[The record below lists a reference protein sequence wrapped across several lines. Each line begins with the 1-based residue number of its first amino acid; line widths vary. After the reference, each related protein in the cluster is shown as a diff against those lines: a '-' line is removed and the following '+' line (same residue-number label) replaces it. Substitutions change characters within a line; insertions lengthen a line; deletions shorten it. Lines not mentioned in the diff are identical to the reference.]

1 MHAENTKFIYSLKE
15 INLRYKEL
23 KKAINNSKIYYSLKS
38 NSNASILE
46 YLVGLGLEAE
56 VSSPGELD
64 AAVNAGFNKS
74 NIVYG
79 GPGKTVDEI
88 YYAAKKG
95 VTYFSLESLTEL
107 TRLDAVED
115 LLQKKLKRIIRLFV
129 TNNKGRLN
137 MMMPNSKFGITINEL
152 NSYITKSKKIIY
164 GIHIYNGTQ
173 INESDFRNSIHQI
186 NEAVIDV
193 EETIG
198 YKLKYVNYGG
208 GIEWPY
214 MKSGTKIITS
224 EEIIGIIKNI
234 ESCFE
239 FGRYLVASCGTLEME
254 VLDVK
259 ERNDQQI
266 LIVSAGVNIINGV
279 SASGRLINQ
288 KPDFNIVKCQSS
300 AKLLPTAIYGPLCT
314 PVDYMTLDT
323 SLPSMQPGDILS
335 IPNCGAYAQN
345 TGLTNFL
352 LRKTAKEI
360 IIE

>member
-1 MHAENTKFIYSLKE
+1 MDAENNKFIYCLKE
-15 INLRYKEL
+15 IKLRYKEL
-23 KKAINNSKIYYSLKS
+23 TKAIRNSKIYYSLKS
-38 NSNASILE
+38 NNNASILE
-46 YLVGLGLEAE
+46 YLVSLGLEAE

-64 AAVNAGFNKS
+64 AAIGSGFNTS

-88 YYAAKKG
+88 YYAAEKG

-107 TRLDAVED
+107 SRLDAVEG
-115 LLQKKLKRIIRLFV
+115 LLQLKLKRIIRLFV
-129 TNNKGRLN
+129 ANNKGRLN

-152 NSYITKSKKIIY
+152 ISYITKSKKIIY

-173 INESDFRNSIHQI
+173 INESDFRNSIHQT
-186 NEAVIDV
+186 NKAVLDV
-193 EETIG
+193 ERAIG

-208 GIEWPY
+208 GLEWPY
-214 MKSGTKIITS
+214 MKSGTKIITG
-224 EEIIGIIKNI
+224 EKITGIMENI
-234 ESCFE
+234 EACFE
-239 FGRYLVASCGTLEME
+239 FGRYLVASSGTLEMA

-259 ERNDQQI
+259 ERNDQQV
-266 LIVSAGVNIINGV
+266 LIVSAGVNIINGI

-300 AKLLPTAIYGPLCT
+300 ARLIPTAIYGPLCT

-323 SLPSMQPGDILS
+323 SLPSMQPGDVLS

-352 LRKTAKEI
+352 LRKPAKEI